1 MDTEPVSNQARAK
14 TTKDLAFAAYAH
26 MAGLAVIRAV
36 EVRRGSVNEYSF
48 LLDDPENRW
57 ESLFTSFANSESQR
71 FDSSVRALKK
81 LCKRNTV

>member
-26 MAGLAVIRAV
+26 MEGLAVIRAV
-36 EVRRGSVNEYSF
+36 EVRRGAVNEYSF
-48 LLDDPENRW
+48 LLDDPDNRW